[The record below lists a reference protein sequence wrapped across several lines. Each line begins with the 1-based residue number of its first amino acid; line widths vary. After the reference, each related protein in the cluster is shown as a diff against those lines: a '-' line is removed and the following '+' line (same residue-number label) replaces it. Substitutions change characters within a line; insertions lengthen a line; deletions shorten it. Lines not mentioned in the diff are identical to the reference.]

1 MFSLTDQLHFGNT
14 GSNRFGTIFN
24 LCFYTVGWI
33 VMDRDRQRMKVLGD
47 QKPYRRIFL
56 KSRPRDDALIE
67 VYELISSGT
76 Y

>member
-1 MFSLTDQLHFGNT
+1 
-14 GSNRFGTIFN
+14 
-24 LCFYTVGWI
+24 
-33 VMDRDRQRMKVLGD
+33 MDRDRQRMKVLGD